1 MLMSSRDADSPS
13 PQIDTPI
20 YRLES
25 LTPGTVVAGPAIILD
40 KTQTLIIHPANVA
53 TVLID
58 HVYIDVG
65 LGPRKKLSTTV
76 VDPIQLSIF
85 VRRHVILLQSSRP
98 NHKLELTGFA

>member
-1 MLMSSRDADSPS
+1 MPFL
-13 PQIDTPI
+13 QVETPI

-25 LTPGTVVAGPAIILD
+25 LAPGTVVKGPAIILD

-53 TVLID
+53 TILVD

-85 VRRHVILLQSSRP
+85 VRSPLL
-98 NHKLELTGFA
+98 